1 MGRDGEGGTPE
12 ATVVPRGAPTPALPQ
27 RGREKFGDFFD
38 AIPSAHLRIK
48 VCRERMSIGTAKR
61 RTVDPPRNA
70 LVYFCALSA

>member
-1 MGRDGEGGTPE
+1 MG
-12 ATVVPRGAPTPALPQ
+12 VPRDAPTPALPQ
-27 RGREKFGDFFD
+27 RGREKFGDFLD

-70 LVYFCALSA
+70 LIYFCALSA